1 MKNIWLKLI
10 FFIFLFDCFLAT
22 KLYSSVEWA
31 DTVISVS
38 GKYIFD
44 IYNRKRESNVLYA
57 PQQILGKPNIM
68 PDFGESPCAWA
79 PRKLSPDEFVVLG
92 FKKAM
97 HIKQVSIYESFNPGA
112 ITKITLIG
120 SEKDTVIYQ
129 NSLPA
134 LLSRTGRV
142 LTVHVPLTFYAD
154 KLRIDMNTVFHKGAL
169 YQIDAVAISDEKIDI
184 KPTINLSKD
193 VLEVGE
199 LENLGVN
206 VNSDYVELAPI
217 ISPDGKVLYFTR
229 EEHPENTGPQS
240 IWFSELDS
248 NGRFK
253 PAKNIGAPL
262 NTPYHNFVISI
273 LPDGNSMLVG
283 NIYNKDGTVSEGF
296 SMTYRQGN
304 TWSFPKELKVDD
316 YYNKARGSYALAS
329 NGRILIISAER
340 DDSYGTNDLF
350 VCFLKDDGTWTRP
363 KNIGATINT
372 AAKEDTPFLA
382 ADGITLY
389 FSSSGHTGYGSND
402 IFVTKRLDDTW
413 QKWTEPINLG
423 TKINTTG
430 WDAYFTV
437 PASGEYA
444 YLVSSLKG
452 HEDIYRA
459 KLPEE
464 LKPEKVVLISGRV
477 LNKKNNEPL
486 EAIINYETLSTGE
499 IVGSAI
505 SNSVTG
511 EYKIVLPAGTRYGF
525 RAEAND
531 FISINESLDLIN
543 LYKYDEIYRD
553 LYLVPIEKGQT
564 LTINNIFFETA
575 SYKLKED
582 SYPELIRLAEV
593 MLKNSFMKIKIS
605 GHTDNIG
612 SEKYNL
618 LLSKNRANAVKEVF
632 IKYGVGEKRIEI
644 EGFAF
649 KQPIATNKTEDGR
662 AKNRR
667 VEMQILEIGLADETE
682 KNTY

>member
-1 MKNIWLKLI
+1 
-10 FFIFLFDCFLAT
+10 
-22 KLYSSVEWA
+22 
-31 DTVISVS
+31 
-38 GKYIFD
+38 
-44 IYNRKRESNVLYA
+44 
-57 PQQILGKPNIM
+57 
-68 PDFGESPCAWA
+68 
-79 PRKLSPDEFVVLG
+79 
-92 FKKAM
+92 
-97 HIKQVSIYESFNPGA
+97 
-112 ITKITLIG
+112 
-120 SEKDTVIYQ
+120 
-129 NSLPA
+129 
-134 LLSRTGRV
+134 
-142 LTVHVPLTFYAD
+142 
-154 KLRIDMNTVFHKGAL
+154 
-169 YQIDAVAISDEKIDI
+169 
-184 KPTINLSKD
+184 
-193 VLEVGE
+193 
-199 LENLGVN
+199 
-206 VNSDYVELAPI
+206 
-217 ISPDGKVLYFTR
+217 
-229 EEHPENTGPQS
+229 
-240 IWFSELDS
+240 
-248 NGRFK
+248 
-253 PAKNIGAPL
+253 
-262 NTPYHNFVISI
+262 
-273 LPDGNSMLVG
+273 MLVG

-316 YYNKARGSYALAS
+316 YYNQARGSYALAS
-329 NGRILIISAER
+329 NGRILIISADRE
-340 DDSYGTNDLF
+340 DSYGTNDLF
-350 VCFLKDDGTWTRP
+350 VCFLKSDGTWTRP
-363 KNIGATINT
+363 KNMGPTLNT
-372 AAKEDTPFLA
+372 AAKEDSPFLA
-382 ADGITLY
+382 ADGVTLY
-389 FSSSGHTGYGSND
+389 FSSSGHKGYGSND
-402 IFVTKRLDDTW
+402 IFVTRRLDDTW
-413 QKWTEPINLG
+413 QKWSEPVNLG

-525 RAEAND
+525 RAEADN

-543 LYKYDEIYRD
+543 LAKYDEIYRD

-593 MLKNSFMKIKIS
+593 MLKNSSMKIKIS
-605 GHTDNIG
+605 GHTDNVG

-632 IKYGVGEKRIEI
+632 LKYGVDSKRIEI

-649 KQPIATNKTEDGR
+649 NLPIATNETEEGR

-667 VEMQILEIGLADETE
+667 VEMQILEIELADETE